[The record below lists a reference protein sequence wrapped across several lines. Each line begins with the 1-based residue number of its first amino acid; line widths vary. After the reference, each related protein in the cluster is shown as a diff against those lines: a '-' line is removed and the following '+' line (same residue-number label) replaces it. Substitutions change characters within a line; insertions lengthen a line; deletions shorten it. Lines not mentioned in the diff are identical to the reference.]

1 MKETLE
7 EVENTK
13 TQQVDAL
20 KERLEDS
27 KLVLEKMQGH
37 MLIHILQDIV
47 EVVIGSDL
55 DGDGMMSDDEIHLLI
70 SKLNSY
76 GTVQVNE
83 ELFRQTIIK
92 KDRSIHGVMNIA
104 KNLLSDNI
112 HKDDKIIDILDV

>member
-37 MLIHILQDIV
+37 MLIHLLQDIV

>member
-20 KERLEDS
+20 KKRLEDS

-37 MLIHILQDIV
+37 MLIHLLQDIV

>member
-20 KERLEDS
+20 KKRLEDS

-70 SKLNSY
+70 TKLNSY